1 MKTTINNEMRPM
13 ATREA
18 NACGSFVENV
28 IEQFGYTAEQAETI
42 LAVYRKHRAA
52 KIDRHIGR
60 IMLSHGDLWSRDA
73 MDRALAIA

>member
-1 MKTTINNEMRPM
+1 MNAKMNSEMRPM

-28 IEQFGYTAEQAETI
+28 VEQFGYTTEQSETI
-42 LAVYRKHRAA
+42 LAVYLKHRAA

-73 MDRALAIA
+73 MDRALAIG